1 MAYTITPL
9 TPHNTGAEVRGL
21 DLTKPVDPET
31 RAALNRAFAQH
42 HVLVVRDQ
50 KFEPAEFMRAVQIW
64 GELQPHD
71 KKDHHIRG
79 CPELD
84 SVSSEEFPAPKHIP
98 PGEPFHSAP

>member
-9 TPHNTGAEVRGL
+9 TPHNTGAEIRGL

-50 KFEPAEFMRAVQIW
+50 KYEPADFIRACRS
-64 GELQPHD
+64 GANCSRTTRRTTTSP
-71 KKDHHIRG
+71 
-79 CPELD
+79 
-84 SVSSEEFPAPKHIP
+84 VSRRCITSRTRNFSGI
-98 PGEPFHSAP
+98 GG